1 MQDFVGEKEGK
12 KGGGYRERRK
22 QARTEPC
29 HWCRKTAPFVWQCRC
44 GLRICQ
50 ACMDE
55 NFWGLS
61 CNGITW
67 VCPDCG
73 EQNGFGNL

>member
-1 MQDFVGEKEGK
+1 MN
-12 KGGGYRERRK
+12 
-22 QARTEPC
+22 
-29 HWCRKTAPFVWQCRC
+29 
-44 GLRICQ
+44 
-50 ACMDE
+50 E

-73 EQNGFGNL
+73 ESNGFGNQ

>member
-1 MQDFVGEKEGK
+1 MSETTARQRRRRRRARGD
-12 KGGGYRERRK
+12 REIC
-22 QARTEPC
+22 PC
-29 HWCRKTAPFVWQCRC
+29 CHAEVAFCWTCRC
-44 GLRICQ
+44 GFTICQ
-50 ACMDE
+50 VCMDE

-73 EQNGFGNL
+73 AQNGFGNQ

>member
-1 MQDFVGEKEGK
+1 MTSANAN
-12 KGGGYRERRK
+12 RRRRRR
-22 QARTEPC
+22 RTPRAHDC
-29 HWCRKTAPFVWQCRC
+29 HCCRQHAPFCWQCRQC
-44 GLRICQ
+44 GFAICQ
-50 ACMDE
+50 ACMEE

-73 EQNGFGNL
+73 ASNGFGNQ

>member
-1 MQDFVGEKEGK
+1 
-12 KGGGYRERRK
+12 
-22 QARTEPC
+22 
-29 HWCRKTAPFVWQCRC
+29 
-44 GLRICQ
+44 
-50 ACMDE
+50 MDE

-73 EQNGFGNL
+73 ASNGYGNQ

>member
-1 MQDFVGEKEGK
+1 
-12 KGGGYRERRK
+12 
-22 QARTEPC
+22 
-29 HWCRKTAPFVWQCRC
+29 
-44 GLRICQ
+44 
-50 ACMDE
+50 MDE

-73 EQNGFGNL
+73 ASNGFGNQ

>member
-1 MQDFVGEKEGK
+1 M
-12 KGGGYRERRK
+12 
-22 QARTEPC
+22 EPC
-29 HWCRKTAPFVWQCRC
+29 HWCRNTAPFVWQCRC

-50 ACMDE
+50 TCMDE

-73 EQNGFGNL
+73 EQNGFGNQ